1 MGLTTMNKNRPIL
14 ITGKNGTGK
23 TTKALSLLE
32 DPMVLYGNSV
42 FLNDIYSLPVSKG
55 ILIEDIHYNPD
66 KDGILFILRH
76 YQGKIVLTSID
87 EKSVPKEIK
96 SMCQIKRAGSK
107 KHLRESIEKLAPRSE
122 EPFSYEK
129 DTYSLTMQFLKENN
143 RDLMADLL
151 KFNKPSDTQ
160 ILSWLVENLHP
171 NRLIF
176 VDGVVKRRW
185 SLDYFYEMLAFAH
198 TGNFYGRLAM
208 PKRGTYSKIPA
219 LARRLGLKEE
229 RLLHQLLKDEDF
241 KQFAKTKLNNSECRM
256 LNLGEKKRRKKTEPI
271 KAKQMSLGE
280 YL

>member
-23 TTKALSLLE
+23 TTKALGLLD
-32 DPMVLYGNSV
+32 DPIILYGDSV
-42 FLNDIYSLPVSKG
+42 FLNDLHSLPVTKG
-55 ILIEDIHYNPD
+55 ILIEDIHYKPD

-76 YQGKIVLTSID
+76 YQGKIVLTSIN
-87 EKSVPKEIK
+87 EKSVPNEIK

-122 EPFSYEK
+122 EPFSYEM
-129 DTYSLTMQFLKENN
+129 DTYSLTMQFLKEAD

-185 SLDYFYEMLAFAH
+185 SQDYFYEMLAYSH
-198 TGNFYGRLAM
+198 TGNFFGRLSM

-229 RLLHQLLKDEDF
+229 RLLKQLLKDEDF

-256 LNLGEKKRRKKTEPI
+256 LNLGEKKRRKKTEPV

-280 YL
+280 YM

>member
-23 TTKALSLLE
+23 TTKALGLLD
-32 DPMVLYGNSV
+32 DPLVLYGDDV
-42 FLNDIYSLPVSKG
+42 FLNDLHSLPISKG
-55 ILIEDIHYNPD
+55 ILIEDIHYKPD

-76 YQGKIVLTSID
+76 YQGKVVLTSIN
-87 EKSVPKEIK
+87 EKSVPNEIK

-107 KHLRESIEKLAPRSE
+107 KHLREQIEQIAPRSE
-122 EPFSYEK
+122 EPFSYEV
-129 DTYSLTMQFLKENN
+129 DTYSLTMQFLKETD

-160 ILSWLVENLHP
+160 ILNWLVENIHP

-185 SLDYFYEMLAFAH
+185 SQDYFYEMLAYAH
-198 TGNFYGRLAM
+198 AGNFFGRLAM
-208 PKRGTYSKIPA
+208 PKRGTYSKIPS
-219 LARRLGLKEE
+219 LARRLGVKEP
-229 RLLHQLLKDEDF
+229 RLLKQLLKDEDF

-256 LNLGEKKRRKKTEPI
+256 LGLGEKKRRKKTEPI
-271 KAKQMSLGE
+271 KAKQTSLGE
-280 YL
+280 YM